1 MWGYWLTGAGYGFAG
16 AIQPGPFQAFVISEA
31 LRRGWRSALPAAFA
45 PLISDLPVLVLV
57 LLVLTRLPEP
67 ARRVLYLVSG
77 LYILYLAW
85 GAWHARGDMI
95 TSLRQDEAPG
105 GSLWRAALMNLLS
118 PGPYV
123 FWSLVAGPVLLQAL
137 QQGVAYAAAFLAGF
151 YMAMVGTL
159 AALIVVFGTAGRV
172 APRLARALIS
182 LSALLLAAFGV
193 RQLLLAVR

>member
-1 MWGYWLTGAGYGFAG
+1 
-16 AIQPGPFQAFVISEA
+16 
-31 LRRGWRSALPAAFA
+31 
-45 PLISDLPVLVLV
+45 
-57 LLVLTRLPEP
+57 
-67 ARRVLYLVSG
+67 
-77 LYILYLAW
+77 
-85 GAWHARGDMI
+85 MI
-95 TSLRQDEAPG
+95 TSLRQDEAPD

-137 QQGVAYAAAFLAGF
+137 EEGVTYAAAFLAGF
-151 YMAMVGTL
+151 YMAMVATL

-172 APRLARALIS
+172 APRLSRALIS